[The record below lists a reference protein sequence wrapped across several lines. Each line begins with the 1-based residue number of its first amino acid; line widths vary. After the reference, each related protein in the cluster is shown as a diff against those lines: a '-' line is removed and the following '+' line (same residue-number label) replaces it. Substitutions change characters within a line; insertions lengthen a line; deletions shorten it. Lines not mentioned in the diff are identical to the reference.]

1 MGNKEKATPP
11 VPEPA
16 ADPFGEPIEIPI
28 EESIDLHW
36 FRPAEQA
43 EVAEAY
49 VEAAAEAGFREVR
62 IIHGRGRGV
71 QRNLVHRRLARS
83 PHVLRFEEA
92 PGDRGG
98 WGATL
103 VWLRV
108 EES

>member
-1 MGNKEKATPP
+1 MRKKANPP
-11 VPEPA
+11 PSPEEVGD
-16 ADPFGEPIEIPI
+16 DPFGEPVEIPI

-71 QRNLVHRRLARS
+71 QRNLVHRRLERS

-108 EES
+108 ES

>member
-1 MGNKEKATPP
+1 MGKKEKTTL
-11 VPEPA
+11 PA
-16 ADPFGEPIEIPI
+16 PDSADDPFGEPVEIPI

-71 QRNLVHRRLARS
+71 QRNLVHRRLPRS
-83 PHVLRFEEA
+83 PHVLR
-92 PGDRGG
+92 
-98 WGATL
+98 
-103 VWLRV
+103 
-108 EES
+108 